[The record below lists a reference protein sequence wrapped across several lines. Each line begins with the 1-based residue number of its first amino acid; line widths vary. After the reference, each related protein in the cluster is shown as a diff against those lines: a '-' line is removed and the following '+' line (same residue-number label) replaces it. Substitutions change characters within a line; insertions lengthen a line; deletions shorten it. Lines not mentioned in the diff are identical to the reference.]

1 MPPMQAAILIWY
13 TKSISVYTEYAE
25 VTTQGSMDDTS
36 SVHKDVRQEIWKVSA
51 RTSGTCLSL
60 LAVCLSLL
68 AFLSPVDYMFIFAC
82 MFISGRLHIFAC
94 SFVGTIFAI
103 AEALQWLQYCDH
115 AFTKKYIDLVVAM
128 SVSRSMQVFFYGGR
142 ERFNYFL

>member
-1 MPPMQAAILIWY
+1 MASGLLLLYQDTPFYSLYMPPMQAAILIWY

-68 AFLSPVDYMFIFAC
+68 AVCLSLLAFLSPVDY
-82 MFISGRLHIFAC
+82 ISLLA
-94 SFVGTIFAI
+94 V
-103 AEALQWLQYCDH
+103 L
-115 AFTKKYIDLVVAM
+115 
-128 SVSRSMQVFFYGGR
+128 
-142 ERFNYFL
+142 

>member
-1 MPPMQAAILIWY
+1 
-13 TKSISVYTEYAE
+13 
-25 VTTQGSMDDTS
+25 MDDTS
-36 SVHKDVRQEIWKVSA
+36 SAHQDVSQEIWKVSA
-51 RTSGTCLSL
+51 RTSGTCLSLLAVCLSL

-103 AEALQWLQYCDH
+103 AEALQWLQYCGH

-142 ERFNYFL
+142 ERFNHFL